1 MADLGTHEIRRLGWN
16 HRACRVLAQRIV
28 TWNGWITIELLL
40 AFALFI
46 GSLNGVAFP
55 ADFAIM
61 PKLVPRA
68 DLTTAIAFQSSVSQ
82 SARFIGPALAG
93 VLIVWGGAGMAFA
106 FNTVSYS
113 AFLIALALIR
123 IDEGDE
129 SRTPSSGVVRDLTA
143 GIRYAWSSLPIRL
156 LLIVAIA
163 LGILLRPVIELMPAY
178 VGSVLEAGAP
188 ELASLLA
195 AAGAGAMC
203 ASLWLARRGTTQALT
218 RIMLTTFIL
227 TTAVLITFLYAGS
240 FAIAVGSIFIYG
252 FCASAVLISNQSILD
267 DHMRAR
273 VMSLYGLT
281 VQAFPAFG
289 GFVVGLLASRAGLVP
304 SVLGGALL
312 ACLAWLWIRGATR
325 RNRIA
330 ETIEHADITGS

>member
-1 MADLGTHEIRRLGWN
+1 MAALTL
-16 HRACRVLAQRIV
+16 V
-28 TWNGWITIELLL
+28 TWGGWITVELLL
-40 AFALFI
+40 AFALVI

-55 ADFAIM
+55 AHFAIM

-93 VLIVWGGAGMAFA
+93 VLIILAGPGAAYA

-123 IDEGDE
+123 IDDGGEA
-129 SRTPSSGVVRDLTA
+129 RPPSLGVVRDLTA
-143 GIRYAWSSLPIRL
+143 GFRYAWSCVLIRL
-156 LLIVAIA
+156 LLIIAAA
-163 LGILLRPVIELMPAY
+163 LGILLRPVIELTPAY
-178 VGSVLEAGAP
+178 VGSVLDAGAS
-188 ELASLLA
+188 ELAWLLA

-203 ASLWLARRGTTQALT
+203 ASLWLARRGTTRGLT
-218 RIMLTTFIL
+218 RIMLLAFAITSI
-227 TTAVLITFLYAGS
+227 VLITFLFWGS
-240 FAIAVGSIFIYG
+240 FAVGVGLIFIYG
-252 FCASAVLISNQSILD
+252 FCSSAVLISNQTLIQNILD

-281 VQAFPAFG
+281 VRAFPAFG
-289 GFVVGLLASRAGLVP
+289 GFVVGLLASHAGLVP
-304 SVLGGALL
+304 SVLGGAVLG
-312 ACLAWLWIRGATR
+312 CLFWVWIRGSAG

-330 ETIEHADITGS
+330 ETIEHA